1 MDASIALLAMAFFA
15 AALLYAAV
23 GHAGASGY
31 LAAMALAGIA
41 PAEMRPTALAL
52 NIVVATIA
60 TVRFTRAGLF
70 TWRHFWPF
78 ALTSIPL
85 AFVGGMVTLPGHVY
99 RPILSA
105 VLIYSAL
112 RLLWESRNEAAL
124 ACETRRVP
132 LALALLIG
140 AAIGLLSGL
149 TGVGSWFTCCW

>member
-1 MDASIALLAMAFFA
+1 MDASIALLAVVFFA

-78 ALTSIPL
+78 ALTSVPL

-105 VLIYSAL
+105 VSIQ
-112 RLLWESRNEAAL
+112 
-124 ACETRRVP
+124 
-132 LALALLIG
+132 
-140 AAIGLLSGL
+140 
-149 TGVGSWFTCCW
+149 